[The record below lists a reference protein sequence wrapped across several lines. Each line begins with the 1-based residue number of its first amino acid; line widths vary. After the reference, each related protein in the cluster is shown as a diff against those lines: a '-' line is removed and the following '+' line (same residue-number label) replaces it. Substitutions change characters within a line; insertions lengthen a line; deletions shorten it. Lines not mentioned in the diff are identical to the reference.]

1 MTSPDNAE
9 PIPQQV
15 ASLGELVVG
24 DHVEAWVGSVSHC
37 SGTVETIAAD
47 LGVLWIREDRIG
59 ARRLLDVR
67 EHRIH
72 HRSPHPTGS
81 SLRIGDNMKSDLPTP
96 GRYC

>member
-9 PIPQQV
+9 PTYQQV

-24 DHVEAWVGSVSHC
+24 DHVEAWVGSVLHC

-59 ARRLLDVR
+59 ARRLLDIR
-67 EHRIH
+67 EHHIH

-81 SLRIGDNMKSDLPTP
+81 SLRIGDNMKSDLPAP

>member
-1 MTSPDNAE
+1 MTSTDNAE
-9 PIPQQV
+9 PIPPQI

-59 ARRLLDVR
+59 ARRLLDIR
-67 EHRIH
+67 EHHIH
-72 HRSPHPTGS
+72 HHCPHPTSS
-81 SLRIGDNMKSDLPTP
+81 SLRTGDNMKSDLPVA

>member
-1 MTSPDNAE
+1 MTSTDNAG
-9 PIPQQV
+9 PIPQQI

-24 DHVEAWVGSVSHC
+24 DHVEAWAGSVSHC

-59 ARRLLDVR
+59 ARRLLDIR
-67 EHRIH
+67 EHHIH

-81 SLRIGDNMKSDLPTP
+81 SLRIGDNMKSDLPAP